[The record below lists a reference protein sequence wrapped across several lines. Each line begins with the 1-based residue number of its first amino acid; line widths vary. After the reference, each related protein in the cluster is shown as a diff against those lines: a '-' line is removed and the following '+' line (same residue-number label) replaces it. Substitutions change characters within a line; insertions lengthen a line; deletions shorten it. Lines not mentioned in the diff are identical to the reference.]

1 MLEFIRIRC
10 AFAICDADIQKSKEF
25 GEKYSVNHYE
35 SLDDMISSEEFDGA
49 FVVTPTYTHAEIAK
63 ITWWKKTCLC

>member
-1 MLEFIRIRC
+1 MLS
-10 AFAICDADIQKSKEF
+10 AIYDADAQRSKEF

-49 FVVTPTYTHAEIAK
+49 FVITPTSHTCKNCKK
-63 ITWWKKTCLC
+63 IT